1 MTTPTKLRSVLEE
14 AKQHLRETI
23 EEHQHDAPSAKKASE
38 PSPNDHEPARSK
50 LNTLLGRQSVPK
62 RNLSVFQSV
71 GVPQRPTYDMIAD
84 RVLGPHLPQHRTFL
98 DQGSAYADH
107 VAERLRHLQE
117 RLQSSPVEAASNERS
132 SAYVG
137 VEDDGQP
144 VWSHVL
150 QMQRGQSIHPIQGN
164 GSTTEVEALMPKQ
177 SVPHERPPWPAS
189 MTWSTQGTFKQWFVG
204 DENFEATQL
213 CEAAID
219 EPAVRFNPIFIESEP
234 QAGCSLLLHATGQ
247 AWLRRS
253 EGHVL
258 HITAADVVSVDPLS
272 SFWKDAIPGATALVV
287 DDVHEFAH
295 HETWRHQ
302 LGVLLDHALNLGV
315 QVLVGGRMNVEA
327 FPASRLKEVLRSSTP
342 AYLGAPSA
350 ATLMAF
356 ARWRCGQKNLLLS
369 DVHLAQLARMPP
381 AGWRSVD
388 RRLEQITLAF
398 SRGEVLL
405 DHDDV
410 TRVLEPSRD
419 ASPDPLEHKRVE
431 DVAATLVGEVL
442 DSVYS
447 SVEPGGIDLRASLEP
462 WGEDDYEPPGWEDG
476 VLASHETE
484 RFEQALSDTIDKVTP
499 GRPSVLDV
507 HEREQFLLRD
517 HESMDV
523 HDVERAVDVLVDL
536 DQAIDER
543 MAVSDRASVSA
554 TSELN
559 QLEEQMVVLAQRA
572 MDADIETLITI
583 ADELRVLEERLVEL
597 DPDRAPLPAFEDDTP
612 VRHRR
617 PVTRRKTPKSTP
629 VEDDLASYEPTGEWN
644 IDGSDV
650 RADELLED
658 EPSAPKKVR
667 LARLERRTVLMGE
680 EE

>member
-23 EEHQHDAPSAKKASE
+23 EEHENDAPSSIHPPQ
-38 PSPNDHEPARSK
+38 PSPQNHEPARSK

-62 RNLSVFQSV
+62 RNLSMFQSV
-71 GVPQRPTYDMIAD
+71 GVPQRPTYDLLAD
-84 RVLGPHLPQHRTFL
+84 RVLGSHLPEHRTFL
-98 DQGSAYADH
+98 DEGSAYADH

-117 RLQSSPVEAASNERS
+117 RLQSQPLEETSNERTS
-132 SAYVG
+132 GFVG

-150 QMQRGQSIHPIQGN
+150 RMQRGLPIHPIEGGQP
-164 GSTTEVEALMPKQ
+164 SPEVEAM
-177 SVPHERPPWPAS
+177 VPRKGLPQAAPAWPAR
-189 MTWSTQGTFKQWFVG
+189 MTWSTQGTFKQWFVS

-219 EPAVRFNPIFIESEP
+219 EPTVRFNPIFIESEP

-247 AWLRRS
+247 ALLRRS

-258 HITAADVVSVDPLS
+258 HITAADVVSIDPLS
-272 SFWKDAIPGATALVV
+272 TFWKDALPGATALVV
-287 DDVHEFAH
+287 DDVHEFAVH
-295 HETWRHQ
+295 DTWRHQ

-315 QVLVGGRMNVEA
+315 QVLVGGRMNVQT

-342 AYLGAPSA
+342 VRLGAPSA
-350 ATLMAF
+350 ATLMAY

-369 DVHLAQLARMPP
+369 DVHLAQVARMTP

-388 RRLEQITLAF
+388 RRLEQITMAF
-398 SRGEVLL
+398 ARGEVLL

-410 TRVLEPSRD
+410 ARVLEPSRE

-447 SVEPGGIDLRASLEP
+447 SVEPGGIDLHASLEP
-462 WGEDDYEPPGWEDG
+462 WGDDEYEPPEWEEG
-476 VLASHETE
+476 VLASTKTE
-484 RFEQALSDTIDKVTP
+484 QFEQALSATIDKVTP

-517 HESMDV
+517 HESMEV
-523 HDVERAVDVLVDL
+523 QDVERAVDVLVDL

-543 MAVSDRASVSA
+543 LAVSDRASVST

-559 QLEEQMVVLAQRA
+559 ELEEQMVVLAQRA
-572 MDADIETLITI
+572 VDADIETLITI
-583 ADELRVLEERLVEL
+583 ADELRALEERLVEL
-597 DPDRAPLPAFEDDTP
+597 DPDRAPLPAFEEDTP
-612 VRHRR
+612 ARR
-617 PVTRRKTPKSTP
+617 RRSAPRRKTPKSTAQ
-629 VEDDLASYEPTGEWN
+629 EDDLETYEPTGEWN

-650 RADELLED
+650 SADDLLED
-658 EPSAPKKVR
+658 GSPTPKKVR
-667 LARLERRTVLMGE
+667 LARLERRTVLLGE